1 MITILELYPT
11 HLAVNGDMGNNIVLQ
26 KRLELAG
33 VPARRIEH
41 NPGDALPEHV
51 DIVTIGTG
59 PGSALR
65 VLADDVARIGGTV
78 REWAAS
84 GVPMLAVTAGM
95 HLFGRELTLAQGDT
109 MSGLGVFDLTTAPRA
124 SRALTNSFI
133 VDTAMGR
140 LVGVENHGVVVSIG
154 AGHTRPAGAVVNGIG
169 NAGTGTD
176 GAITGN
182 SFGTHLHG
190 PVLAMNPHLADHLIR
205 IATERAGL
213 EYVTTADHDRI
224 DRIAAQTR
232 LHLAKL
238 VGTGIDAR
246 PVVHG

>member
-11 HLAVNGDMGNNIVLQ
+11 HLAVNGDMGNNIVLH

-33 VPARRIEH
+33 VPVRRIEH
-41 NPGDALPEHV
+41 NPGDPLPSHV

-65 VLADDVARIGGTV
+65 VLADDVARIAGTV
-78 REWAAS
+78 AEWATS

-109 MSGLGVFDLTTAPRA
+109 IAGFGAFDMTTSPR
-124 SRALTNSFI
+124 STRALTNSFI
-133 VDTAMGR
+133 VDTALGR
-140 LVGVENHGVVVSIG
+140 LVGVENHGAVVTLG
-154 AGHTRPAGAVVNGIG
+154 AGETRALGAVVNGIG
-169 NAGTGTD
+169 NAGAGSD
-176 GAITGN
+176 GAIVGN
-182 SFGTHLHG
+182 VFGTHVHG
-190 PVLAMNPHLADHLIR
+190 PVLAMNPRLADHLLTL
-205 IATERAGL
+205 AVGRAGL

-224 DRIAAQTR
+224 DAIAAQTR

-238 VGTGIDAR
+238 VGTGIAAR
-246 PVVHG
+246 PGDVG